1 MSEPLD
7 YNRLLSINIFSD
19 LKKNELEIVYD
30 RIFVQSVK
38 KDSILFAEGMPGDL
52 LYIIMSGT
60 VVITKKTKEK
70 EEMVLATLGAN
81 EIVGEM
87 SLIDS
92 GPRTATAR
100 TTADSVLIVITKQ
113 KFNEI
118 LQSDPHIASK
128 ILMSLLKVVSKRLRA
143 TDKKIEDIKYIV
155 DKKA

>member
-30 RIFVQSVK
+30 RIFVQSIK

-52 LYIIMSGT
+52 LYIIMSGA

-100 TTADSVLIVITKQ
+100 TTVDSVLIVITKQ

-118 LQSDPHIASK
+118 LQSDPHVASK
-128 ILMSLLKVVSKRLRA
+128 ILMGLLKIVSKRLRT